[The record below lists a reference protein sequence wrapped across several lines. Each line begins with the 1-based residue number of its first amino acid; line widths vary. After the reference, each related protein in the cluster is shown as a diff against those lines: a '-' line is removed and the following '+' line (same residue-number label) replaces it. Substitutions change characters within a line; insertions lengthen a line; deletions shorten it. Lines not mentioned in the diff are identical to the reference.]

1 MTVAGPE
8 SSIAVAG
15 APVVACD
22 DVWCRVCQAG
32 NFAED

>member
-1 MTVAGPE
+1 MTVAGVE
-8 SSIAVAG
+8 SASVV

>member
-8 SSIAVAG
+8 SSIAA

>member
-1 MTVAGPE
+1 MTVAGAE
-8 SSIAVAG
+8 SIAA

>member
-1 MTVAGPE
+1 MTTAGAE
-8 SSIAVAG
+8 SIAVA

>member
-1 MTVAGPE
+1 MTTAGAEP
-8 SSIAVAG
+8 IVAVAP
-15 APVVACD
+15 AVACD